1 MVKYRKP
8 LNAFS
13 FEREVIFFFFLN
25 VPPLFLFFLNADIFI
40 DACLRLQAI
49 DFYALTN

>member
-13 FEREVIFFFFLN
+13 FKREVIFFFLN
-25 VPPLFLFFLNADIFI
+25 VPLLFLFFLNADIFI